1 VLVLGFAFKED
12 CPDIRNTRV
21 IDVARQLAAYGM
33 AVDIHDP
40 WADAGETERQYG
52 IRLVD
57 EPAKGAYEGVIL
69 AVAHQRFRALGAEAL
84 RRYLAPG
91 GIFFDVKSVFP
102 VGESDLRL

>member
-1 VLVLGFAFKED
+1 
-12 CPDIRNTRV
+12 
-21 IDVARQLAAYGM
+21 M

-52 IRLVD
+52 IQLVE
-57 EPAKGAYEGVIL
+57 EPAESTYQGVIL
-69 AVAHQRFRALGAEAL
+69 AVAHQRFRALGADAL

-102 VGESDLRL
+102 AGDSDLRL